1 MVKKNKKTGSMVTYD
16 HSIESDSDFIIFE
29 STSSS
34 EPCWSDDDTD
44 SDSEDSDSEDSDSEE
59 SDSEDSDSEDSEESD
74 SEDSEES
81 DSEDSEESDSED
93 SEESEDSDRGNTD
106 NDTLVV
112 SIKTVS
118 ISSSKHVRFS
128 NDTVTHIIEIED
140 RKGYWTEDRFR
151 FQQRCASVRD
161 AISFIFDEIH
171 RRKMRLIINRSDT
184 LRGVVMTYNP
194 FVFGHI
200 PTCDPKPTII
210 CSNISR
216 GHTTMFASMLAPV
229 QWKRS

>member
-1 MVKKNKKTGSMVTYD
+1 MTTQLNRILILSYLSLPRHLNPVGVTTTQIQIQKIQIQKIQIQKIQIQKNQIRKIQKN
-16 HSIESDSDFIIFE
+16 
-29 STSSS
+29 
-34 EPCWSDDDTD
+34 
-44 SDSEDSDSEDSDSEE
+44 
-59 SDSEDSDSEDSEESD
+59 
-74 SEDSEES
+74 S

>member
-44 SDSEDSDSEDSDSEE
+44 SDSEDSDSDSEDSDSDSEDSDSDSEE
-59 SDSEDSDSEDSEESD
+59 SDSEDSEDS
-74 SEDSEES
+74 
-81 DSEDSEESDSED
+81 D
-93 SEESEDSDRGNTD
+93 SEESEDSEDSDSEESESDSDRGNTD

>member
-44 SDSEDSDSEDSDSEE
+44 SDSEDSDSDSDSEDSDSDSEE
-59 SDSEDSDSEDSEESD
+59 SDSEDSEDS
-74 SEDSEES
+74 
-81 DSEDSEESDSED
+81 D
-93 SEESEDSDRGNTD
+93 SEESEDSEDSDSEESESDSDRGNTD